1 MTEDFAHRLTLDR
14 IRGGDR
20 LDLVAD
26 EAERQAIATRLGLDS
41 LKQLQAH
48 VVLDRDGDRIR
59 ATGRIA
65 ASLDQRCVVTG
76 DPVAAHIDE
85 PFEIA
90 FVAEPRPY
98 RLLLWGKPLRD
109 VEVVL

>member
-26 EAERQAIATRLGLDS
+26 EAERQAIAKRLGLDS

-76 DPVAAHIDE
+76 EPVAAHIDD

-90 FVAEPRPY
+90 FVAEPQPNS
-98 RLLLWGKPLRD
+98 PD
-109 VEVVL
+109 E